1 MQILQLQKQPPEVR
15 PVTLLERDSN
25 TGVFFLNLQNF

>member
-1 MQILQLQKQPPEVR
+1 MPVNMLAFK

-25 TGVFFLNLQNF
+25 TGAFLFRNFQENLI